1 MTLFI
6 TPPTKNTTVQSRSRD
21 RFIFNFVQIKR
32 ARRIEGAIG
41 KRRISLE
48 NPIQRAKVTHLLSH
62 SRSKWD
68 RAIARLDAATDTPI
82 LHFASRFF
90 AHPYYTRI
98 NDIKAARNRPVSNA
112 ESLSFVVRGLRNPS
126 SPRISH
132 LHLSV
137 SNARFWIGHVHSTPC
152 LYVCTCACGARTY
165 SVCIKRAKD
174 RARAPGAC
182 VITVRVRSKVESAE
196 DRLLAFAF
204 HKPLPTML
212 YNVPLFEWHFAW
224 DPSFC
229 GFAGERGEGLGGWI
243 SRKLSSELRI
253 MSGCRAQ
260 EMTELSGRGHGTR
273 IFVKTKLILYR
284 VRYGHVCTQFELN
297 FFFF

>member
-1 MTLFI
+1 MGSRNRSPRCRNRHANFTFRLSLFRPSVLY
-6 TPPTKNTTVQSRSRD
+6 TDQRYKSGTKS
-21 RFIFNFVQIKR
+21 
-32 ARRIEGAIG
+32 
-41 KRRISLE
+41 
-48 NPIQRAKVTHLLSH
+48 
-62 SRSKWD
+62 
-68 RAIARLDAATDTPI
+68 
-82 LHFASRFF
+82 SRFE
-90 AHPYYTRI
+90 RG
-98 NDIKAARNRPVSNA
+98 
-112 ESLSFVVRGLRNPS
+112 ESSFRCWGLRNPS

-284 VRYGHVCTQFELN
+284 VRYGHVCT
-297 FFFF
+297 